1 MLGRMNRPTCVRCGE
16 PLPDEAKFCPNCGF
30 PVGSPLP
37 EERKIVTVV
46 FADLVGSTRLS
57 AQIDA
62 ERYREVVTAFYQ
74 AVTEELESL
83 RGRAYNF
90 AGDAVVGVFGIPHA
104 HDDDAIRA
112 IRAALSIVKRVT
124 ELGQSLLLPVSLQ
137 CRVGVN
143 TGRVAIGTEGAEAG
157 LLYGAVVNAAARIQ
171 QAAEPGT
178 VLAGETT
185 WLITKDHIQYA
196 ERQEVRAK
204 GFEGTLPAWPV
215 LGLAPRSTRRTIPF
229 VDRRRELRLLVETF
243 ERAQEARR
251 GHMVTLLGEPGI
263 GKSRVVEEFLAGL
276 PDPTRVLTG
285 RASPFEEDITFG
297 PVAQILL
304 QEIGEPPD
312 APPEQLE
319 ASLEEL
325 VRDCC
330 PTERTKEI
338 VDLLR
343 LALGLGDESRDR
355 RRYRVAEI
363 RSGLLALLQGLA
375 ARGPVVMVVEDAHL
389 AQPPLLDLVEQLVR
403 AARTIPLFVLCVAR
417 YDLLDKRPDWG
428 GGLGDSLNL
437 HLEAMSISDAIE
449 LAREASEGLDED
461 SAARIARHAGGNP
474 FFIVETTG
482 MLMHADVEMASDTEQ
497 LPPDLLPP
505 TVQAIIAARIDHLPE
520 EARDLIRKASVFAP
534 GTFDRASLAIVAEPD
549 DKVLELL
556 ADEEFL
562 VRDEDREGYWRFRH
576 GLLRDVAYDSLP
588 KRERLRLHLQVATK
602 LSEDPDISSRYPRSI
617 AYHLEQAAR
626 ASLDLNPADRGM
638 AERAVEALVR
648 AGDQALETSQARTA
662 ADLYER
668 ALSLAGPEREWG
680 VREAR
685 ILAGLGE
692 ARYWLGEFESAVS
705 PLTRAREIGGTD
717 PQIRANA
724 SRFLGDIELS
734 IRGNPDRA
742 EELLEQALAAAREL
756 GDPWTLARTLLVA
769 GWAPYWRNDKPKAR
783 EMFEEALAVARANP
797 EGDPW
802 AESRALSMVATLVED
817 EGDQE
822 EALALSSEALAIAET
837 SGDRFSVA
845 VARESVGNALRR
857 LARQDEALPHLNG
870 AVDAFREL
878 GARWELASALT
889 SRGILHRVAGR
900 IDQAVKDLRE
910 AYRLCRELKERG
922 IVTWTASQFA
932 IALVRAGELQGAREV
947 LEETAAAVGSGGPG
961 SVDWLLEAEVEIL
974 LAEGDRDGA
983 LEKAMELLRLER
995 EQESAKDI
1003 AARAWWIARVFGPD
1017 AVGGEEEMERA
1028 RTLLEETHWQL
1039 ALIAPDVVT
1048 GVSRW
1053 TST

>member
-1 MLGRMNRPTCVRCGE
+1 MIQPTCVRCGE
-16 PLPDEAKFCPNCGF
+16 PLPEDAKFCPNCGF
-30 PVGSPLP
+30 PVGTPPP

-57 AQIDA
+57 AQVDA
-62 ERYREVVTAFYQ
+62 ERYREVIAAFYQ

-90 AGDAVVGVFGIPHA
+90 AGDAVVGVLGIPHA

-112 IRAALSIVKRVT
+112 IRAGLAIVKRVT
-124 ELGQSLLLPVSLQ
+124 ELGQSLLLPFSLQ

-143 TGRVAIGTEGAEAG
+143 TGRVAIGSEGAEAG
-157 LLYGAVVNAAARIQ
+157 LLYGAVVNAAARLQ
-171 QAAEPGT
+171 QAAEPGA
-178 VLAGETT
+178 VLVGETT
-185 WLITKDHIQYA
+185 WLLTKDHVQYG
-196 ERQEVRAK
+196 ERLEVQAK
-204 GFEGTLPAWPV
+204 GFEGSLPAWPV
-215 LGLAPRSTRRTIPF
+215 IALAPRSSRRTIPF

-276 PDPTRVLTG
+276 PDTTKVLTG
-285 RASPFEEDITFG
+285 RASPFEEDVTFA

-325 VRDCC
+325 VRTCC
-330 PTERTKEI
+330 PTERTQEI

-403 AARTIPLFVLCVAR
+403 AARGIPLFVLCVAR
-417 YDLLDKRPDWG
+417 YELLETRPDWG

-437 HLEAMSISDAIE
+437 HLEAMSLSDATE
-449 LAREASEGLDED
+449 LAREAGGLDED
-461 SAARIARHAGGNP
+461 SAVRIARHAGGNP

-482 MLMHADVEMASDTEQ
+482 MLMHAEAEVASDTGP
-497 LPPDLLPP
+497 LPRDLLPP
-505 TVQAIIAARIDHLPE
+505 TVQAVIAARIDHLAE

-534 GTFDRASLAIVAEPD
+534 GTFDRAALAIVAEPD

-556 ADEEFL
+556 EDEELL
-562 VRDEDREGYWRFRH
+562 VRDEEREGFWRFRH
-576 GLLRDVAYDSLP
+576 GLVRDVAYDSLP
-588 KRERLRLHLQVATK
+588 KRERLRLHLRVATR
-602 LSEDPDISSRYPRSI
+602 LSEDPEMSSRYPRSI

-626 ASLDLNPADRGM
+626 ASLDLNPADRSL
-638 AERAVEALVR
+638 AERAVEALAR
-648 AGDQALETSQARTA
+648 AGDQALETSQARA
-662 ADLYER
+662 AGDLYER
-668 ALSLAGPEREWG
+668 ALSLAGPERDWG
-680 VREAR
+680 LREAR

-692 ARYWLGEFESAVS
+692 ARYWLGEFEAAVS
-705 PLTRAREIGGTD
+705 PLTRALEIGGTD
-717 PQIRANA
+717 PQIQADA

-734 IRGNPDRA
+734 IRGNPERA
-742 EELLEQALAAAREL
+742 GELLDRALAAAREL

-769 GWAPYWRNDKPKAR
+769 GWAPYWKNDKQKAR

-817 EGDQE
+817 VGDQE
-822 EALALSSEALAIAET
+822 EALALSSEALAVAET

-857 LARQDEALPHLNG
+857 IGRLNEAFPHLNA

-889 SRGILHRVAGR
+889 SRGILHRLAGR

-922 IVTWTASQFA
+922 IVTWTASQLA
-932 IALVRAGELQGAREV
+932 MALVRAGELQAAREV
-947 LEETAAAVGSGGPG
+947 LEETAAVVDSRGPG
-961 SVDWLLEAEVEIL
+961 SVDWLLEGEVEIL
-974 LAEGDRDGA
+974 LAEGDREGA
-983 LEKAMELLRLER
+983 LEKALEVLRLER
-995 EQESAKDI
+995 EHESAKDV
-1003 AARAWWIARVFGPD
+1003 AARIWWIGRVFGPD

-1028 RTLLEETHWQL
+1028 RKLLEETHWQSAIL
-1039 ALIAPDVVT
+1039 APDL
-1048 GVSRW
+1048 VSG
-1053 TST
+1053 

>member
-112 IRAALSIVKRVT
+112 VRAALAIVKRVT

-185 WLITKDHIQYA
+185 WLITKDHVQYA
-196 ERQEVRAK
+196 ERQDVQAK

-276 PDPTRVLTG
+276 PDPTRILTG

-428 GGLGDSLNL
+428 GGLGDSMNL

-482 MLMHADVEMASDTEQ
+482 MLMHADAEMASDTEP

-602 LSEDPDISSRYPRSI
+602 LSEDPDMSSRYPRSI

-626 ASLDLNPADRGM
+626 ASLDLNPVDRSM

-705 PLTRAREIGGTD
+705 PLTRALEIGGTD

-742 EELLEQALAAAREL
+742 EALLEQALAAAREL

-802 AESRALSMVATLVED
+802 AESRALGMVATLVED

-857 LARQDEALPHLNG
+857 LGRLHEALPHLNG

-889 SRGILHRVAGR
+889 SKGILHRVAGR

-922 IVTWTASQFA
+922 IVTWTASQLA
-932 IALVRAGELQGAREV
+932 IALVRAGELQAAREV
-947 LEETAAAVGSGGPG
+947 LEETAAAVSGGPG

-983 LEKAMELLRLER
+983 LEKALDLLRLER

-1003 AARAWWIARVFGPD
+1003 AARAWWIGRVFGPD
-1017 AVGGEEEMERA
+1017 AVGGEEELERA

-1039 ALIAPDVVT
+1039 ALTAPDMVT
-1048 GVSRW
+1048 GVSGW

>member
-1 MLGRMNRPTCVRCGE
+1 MIQPTCVRCGE
-16 PLPDEAKFCPNCGF
+16 PLPEDAKFCPNCGF
-30 PVGSPLP
+30 PVGTPPP

-57 AQIDA
+57 AQVDA
-62 ERYREVVTAFYQ
+62 ERYREVIAAFYQ

-90 AGDAVVGVFGIPHA
+90 AGDAVVGVLGIPHA

-112 IRAALSIVKRVT
+112 IRAGLAIVKRVT
-124 ELGQSLLLPVSLQ
+124 ELGQSLLLPFSLQ

-143 TGRVAIGTEGAEAG
+143 TGRVAIGSEGAEAG
-157 LLYGAVVNAAARIQ
+157 LLYGAVVNAAARLQ
-171 QAAEPGT
+171 QAAEPGA
-178 VLAGETT
+178 VLVGETT
-185 WLITKDHIQYA
+185 WLLTKDHVQYG
-196 ERQEVRAK
+196 ERLEVQAK
-204 GFEGTLPAWPV
+204 GFEGSLPAWPV
-215 LGLAPRSTRRTIPF
+215 IALAPRSSRRTIPF

-276 PDPTRVLTG
+276 PDTTKVLTG
-285 RASPFEEDITFG
+285 RASPFEEDVTFA

-325 VRDCC
+325 VRTCC
-330 PTERTKEI
+330 PTERTQEI

-403 AARTIPLFVLCVAR
+403 AARGIPLFVLCVAR
-417 YDLLDKRPDWG
+417 YELLEERPDWG

-437 HLEAMSISDAIE
+437 HLEAMSLSDATE
-449 LAREASEGLDED
+449 LAREAGGLDED
-461 SAARIARHAGGNP
+461 SAVRIARHAGGNP

-482 MLMHADVEMASDTEQ
+482 MLMHAEAEVASDTGP
-497 LPPDLLPP
+497 LPRDLLPP
-505 TVQAIIAARIDHLPE
+505 TVQAVIAARIDHLAE

-534 GTFDRASLAIVAEPD
+534 GTFDRAALAIVAEPD

-556 ADEEFL
+556 EDEELL
-562 VRDEDREGYWRFRH
+562 VRDEEREGFWRFRH
-576 GLLRDVAYDSLP
+576 GLVRDVAYDSLP
-588 KRERLRLHLQVATK
+588 KRERLRLHLRVATR
-602 LSEDPDISSRYPRSI
+602 LSEDPEMSSRYPRSI

-626 ASLDLNPADRGM
+626 ASLDLNPADRSL
-638 AERAVEALVR
+638 AERAVEALAR
-648 AGDQALETSQARTA
+648 AGDQALETSQARA
-662 ADLYER
+662 AGDLYER
-668 ALSLAGPEREWG
+668 ALSLAGPERDWG
-680 VREAR
+680 LREAR

-692 ARYWLGEFESAVS
+692 ARYWLGEFEAAVS
-705 PLTRAREIGGTD
+705 PLTRALEIGGTD
-717 PQIRANA
+717 PQIRADA

-734 IRGNPDRA
+734 IRGNPERA
-742 EELLEQALAAAREL
+742 EELLDRALAAAREL

-769 GWAPYWRNDKPKAR
+769 GWAPYWKNDKQKSR

-817 EGDQE
+817 VGDQE
-822 EALALSSEALAIAET
+822 EALALSSEALAVAET

-857 LARQDEALPHLNG
+857 IGRLNEALPHLNA

-889 SRGILHRVAGR
+889 SRGILHRLAGR

-922 IVTWTASQFA
+922 IVTWTASQLA
-932 IALVRAGELQGAREV
+932 MALVRAGELQAAREV
-947 LEETAAAVGSGGPG
+947 LEETAAVVDSRGPG
-961 SVDWLLEAEVEIL
+961 SVDWLLEGEVEIL
-974 LAEGDRDGA
+974 LAEGDREGA
-983 LEKAMELLRLER
+983 LEKALEVLRLER
-995 EQESAKDI
+995 EHESAKDV
-1003 AARAWWIARVFGPD
+1003 AARIWWIGRVFGPD

-1028 RTLLEETHWQL
+1028 RKLLEQTHWQSAIL
-1039 ALIAPDVVT
+1039 APDL
-1048 GVSRW
+1048 VSG
-1053 TST
+1053 

>member
-1 MLGRMNRPTCVRCGE
+1 MNQPTCVRCGE

-30 PVGSPLP
+30 PVGSPVL

-62 ERYREVVTAFYQ
+62 ERYREVITAFYQ
-74 AVTEELESL
+74 AVTEGLESL

-112 IRAALSIVKRVT
+112 IRAALAIVKRVT
-124 ELGQSLLLPVSLQ
+124 ELGETLLLPVSLQ

-143 TGRVAIGTEGAEAG
+143 TGRVAMGTEGAEAG
-157 LLYGAVVNAAARIQ
+157 LLYGAVVNAAARLQ

-185 WLITKDHIQYA
+185 WLLTKDHVQYG

-204 GFEGTLPAWPV
+204 GFEETLPGWSV
-215 LGLAPRSTRRTIPF
+215 LALAPRSSRRTIPF
-229 VDRRRELRLLVETF
+229 VDRRRELRLLVESF

-276 PDPTRVLTG
+276 PDTARVLTG
-285 RASPFEEDITFG
+285 RASPFEEDVTFG

-319 ASLEEL
+319 ESLEEL

-343 LALGLGDESRDR
+343 LALGLGEESRDR

-428 GGLGDSLNL
+428 GGLGDSMNL
-437 HLEAMSISDAIE
+437 HLEAMSLSDAIE

-482 MLMHADVEMASDTEQ
+482 MLMHADASVTSNTDL
-497 LPPDLLPP
+497 LPADLLPP

-534 GTFDRASLAIVAEPD
+534 GTFDRASLAIVADPD

-556 ADEEFL
+556 EDEEFL

-588 KRERLRLHLQVATK
+588 KRERLRLHVQVATK
-602 LSEDPDISSRYPRSI
+602 LSEDPDMSSRYPRSI

-626 ASLDLNPADRGM
+626 ASLDLNPADRGI

-648 AGDQALETSQARTA
+648 AGDQALETSQARAA

-668 ALSLAGPEREWG
+668 ALSLTGPEREWG

-692 ARYWLGEFESAVS
+692 ARYWLGEFEAAVP
-705 PLTRAREIGGTD
+705 PLTRALEIGGTD
-717 PQIRANA
+717 PQIRADA

-734 IRGNPDRA
+734 IRGNLERA
-742 EELLEQALAAAREL
+742 EELLEQALAAARDL
-756 GDPWTLARTLLVA
+756 GDPWTLARALLVA
-769 GWAPYWRNDKPKAR
+769 GWAPYWRNEMGMAR
-783 EMFEEALAVARANP
+783 EMFEEALRVARANP

-802 AESRALSMVATLVED
+802 AESRALSMVATLVEN

-857 LARQDEALPHLNG
+857 LGRLSEALPHLDG
-870 AVDAFREL
+870 AVDSFREL

-889 SRGILHRVAGR
+889 SRGTLHRLAGR

-922 IVTWTASQFA
+922 IVTWTANQLA
-932 IALVRAGELQGAREV
+932 IALVRTGELQAAREL
-947 LEETAAAVGSGGPG
+947 LEETAAVVSSGGPG
-961 SVDWLLEAEVEIL
+961 SADWLLEAEVEIL

-983 LEKAMELLRLER
+983 REKALELLRLER
-995 EQESAKDI
+995 AQASAKDV
-1003 AARAWWIARVFGPD
+1003 AARIWWIGRVFDPD
-1017 AVGGEEEMERA
+1017 AVGGDEEMVRA
-1028 RTLLEETHWQL
+1028 RSLLEGTHWEA
-1039 ALIAPDVVT
+1039 ALMAPDL
-1048 GVSRW
+1048 VSG
-1053 TST
+1053 

>member
-1 MLGRMNRPTCVRCGE
+1 M
-16 PLPDEAKFCPNCGF
+16 
-30 PVGSPLP
+30 GSPLP

-112 IRAALSIVKRVT
+112 VRAALAIVKRVT

-185 WLITKDHIQYA
+185 WLITKDHVQYA
-196 ERQEVRAK
+196 ERQEVQAK

-276 PDPTRVLTG
+276 PEAIRVLTG

-428 GGLGDSLNL
+428 GGLGDSMNL

-482 MLMHADVEMASDTEQ
+482 MLMHADAEMASDTEP

-602 LSEDPDISSRYPRSI
+602 LSEDPDMSSRYPRSI

-626 ASLDLNPADRGM
+626 SSLDLNPADRSM

-648 AGDQALETSQARTA
+648 AGDQALETSEARTA

-705 PLTRAREIGGTD
+705 PLTRALEIGGTD

-742 EELLEQALAAAREL
+742 EALLEHALAAAREL

-802 AESRALSMVATLVED
+802 AESRALGMVATLVED

-857 LARQDEALPHLNG
+857 LGRLHEALPHLNG

-889 SRGILHRVAGR
+889 SKGILHRVAGR

-922 IVTWTASQFA
+922 IVTWTASQLA
-932 IALVRAGELQGAREV
+932 IALVRAGELQAAREV
-947 LEETAAAVGSGGPG
+947 LEETAAAVSGGPG

-983 LEKAMELLRLER
+983 LEKALDLLRLER

-1003 AARAWWIARVFGPD
+1003 AARAWWIGRVFGPD
-1017 AVGGEEEMERA
+1017 AVGGEEELERA
-1028 RTLLEETHWQL
+1028 RMLLEKTHWQL
-1039 ALIAPDVVT
+1039 ALIAPDMVT
-1048 GVSRW
+1048 GVSGW

>member
-1 MLGRMNRPTCVRCGE
+1 MIQPTCVRCGE
-16 PLPDEAKFCPNCGF
+16 PLPEDAKFCPNCGF
-30 PVGSPLP
+30 PVGTRPP

-57 AQIDA
+57 AQVDA
-62 ERYREVVTAFYQ
+62 ERYREVIAAFYQ

-90 AGDAVVGVFGIPHA
+90 AGDAVVGVLGIPHA

-112 IRAALSIVKRVT
+112 IRAGLAIVKRVT
-124 ELGQSLLLPVSLQ
+124 ELGQSLLLPFSLQ

-143 TGRVAIGTEGAEAG
+143 TGRVAIGSEGAEAG
-157 LLYGAVVNAAARIQ
+157 LLYGAVVNAAARLQ
-171 QAAEPGT
+171 QAAEPGA
-178 VLAGETT
+178 VLVGETT
-185 WLITKDHIQYA
+185 WFLTKDHVQYG
-196 ERQEVRAK
+196 ERLEVQAK
-204 GFEGTLPAWPV
+204 GFEGSLPAWPV
-215 LGLAPRSTRRTIPF
+215 IALAPRSSRRTIPF

-276 PDPTRVLTG
+276 PDTTKVLTG
-285 RASPFEEDITFG
+285 RASPFEEDVTFA

-325 VRDCC
+325 VRTCC
-330 PTERTKEI
+330 PTERTQEI

-403 AARTIPLFVLCVAR
+403 AARGIPLFVLCVAR
-417 YDLLDKRPDWG
+417 YELLEERPDWG

-437 HLEAMSISDAIE
+437 HLEAMSLSDATE
-449 LAREASEGLDED
+449 LAREAGGLDED
-461 SAARIARHAGGNP
+461 SAVRIARHAGGNP

-482 MLMHADVEMASDTEQ
+482 MLMHAEAEVASDTGP
-497 LPPDLLPP
+497 LPRDLLPP
-505 TVQAIIAARIDHLPE
+505 TVQAVIAARIDHLAE

-534 GTFDRASLAIVAEPD
+534 GTFDRAALAIVAEPD

-556 ADEEFL
+556 EDEELL
-562 VRDEDREGYWRFRH
+562 VRDEEREGFWRFRH
-576 GLLRDVAYDSLP
+576 GLVRDVAYDSLP
-588 KRERLRLHLQVATK
+588 KRERLRLHLRVATR
-602 LSEDPDISSRYPRSI
+602 LSEDPEMSSRYPRSI

-626 ASLDLNPADRGM
+626 ASLDLNPADRSL
-638 AERAVEALVR
+638 AERAVEALAR
-648 AGDQALETSQARTA
+648 AGDQALETSQARA
-662 ADLYER
+662 AGDLYER
-668 ALSLAGPEREWG
+668 ALSLAGPERDWG
-680 VREAR
+680 LREAR

-692 ARYWLGEFESAVS
+692 ARYWLGEFEAAVS
-705 PLTRAREIGGTD
+705 PLTRALEIGGTD
-717 PQIRANA
+717 PQIRADA

-734 IRGNPDRA
+734 IRGNPERA
-742 EELLEQALAAAREL
+742 EELLDRALAAAREL

-769 GWAPYWRNDKPKAR
+769 GWAPYWKNDKQKSR

-797 EGDPW
+797 EDDPW

-817 EGDQE
+817 VGDQE
-822 EALALSSEALAIAET
+822 EALALSSEALAVAET

-857 LARQDEALPHLNG
+857 IGRLNEALPHLNA

-889 SRGILHRVAGR
+889 SRGILHRLAGR

-922 IVTWTASQFA
+922 IVTWTASQLA
-932 IALVRAGELQGAREV
+932 MALVRAGELQAAREV
-947 LEETAAAVGSGGPG
+947 LEETAAVVDSRGPG
-961 SVDWLLEAEVEIL
+961 SVDWLLEGEVEIL
-974 LAEGDRDGA
+974 LAEGDREGA
-983 LEKAMELLRLER
+983 LEKALEVLRLER
-995 EQESAKDI
+995 EHESAKDV
-1003 AARAWWIARVFGPD
+1003 AARIWWIGRVFGPD

-1028 RTLLEETHWQL
+1028 RKLLEQTHWQSAIL
-1039 ALIAPDVVT
+1039 APDL
-1048 GVSRW
+1048 VSG
-1053 TST
+1053 

>member
-1 MLGRMNRPTCVRCGE
+1 MLGRMIRPTCVRCGE
-16 PLPDEAKFCPNCGF
+16 PLPEDAKFCPNCAF
-30 PVGSPLP
+30 PVGTPPP

-57 AQIDA
+57 AQVDA
-62 ERYREVVTAFYQ
+62 ERYREVIAAFYQ
-74 AVTEELESL
+74 AVTQELESL

-112 IRAALSIVKRVT
+112 IRAGLAIVKRVT
-124 ELGQSLLLPVSLQ
+124 ELGQSLLLPFSLQ

-143 TGRVAIGTEGAEAG
+143 TGRVAIGSEGAEAG
-157 LLYGAVVNAAARIQ
+157 LLYGAVVNVAARLQ
-171 QAAEPGT
+171 QAAEPGA
-178 VLAGETT
+178 VLVGETT
-185 WLITKDHIQYA
+185 WLLTKDHVQYG
-196 ERQEVRAK
+196 ERMEVVAK
-204 GFEGTLPAWPV
+204 GFEGSLPAWPV
-215 LGLAPRSTRRTIPF
+215 IALAPRSSRRTIPF

-276 PDPTRVLTG
+276 PDATKVLTG
-285 RASPFEEDITFG
+285 RASPFEEDVTFA

-325 VRDCC
+325 VRSCC
-330 PTERTKEI
+330 PTERTQEI

-363 RSGLLALLQGLA
+363 RAGLLALLQGLA

-403 AARTIPLFVLCVAR
+403 AARSIPLFVLCVAR
-417 YDLLDKRPDWG
+417 YELLDERPDWG

-437 HLEAMSISDAIE
+437 HLEAMSLSDATE
-449 LAREASEGLDED
+449 LAREAGGLDED
-461 SAARIARHAGGNP
+461 SAKRIARHAGGNP

-482 MLMHADVEMASDTEQ
+482 MLMHTEAEVASDTGP
-497 LPPDLLPP
+497 LPRDLLPP
-505 TVQAIIAARIDHLPE
+505 TVQAVIAARIDHLAE

-534 GTFDRASLAIVAEPD
+534 GTFDRAALAIVAEPD

-556 ADEEFL
+556 EDEELL
-562 VRDEDREGYWRFRH
+562 VRDEEREGFWRFRH
-576 GLLRDVAYDSLP
+576 GLVRDVAYDSLP
-588 KRERLRLHLQVATK
+588 KRERLRLHLRVATR
-602 LSEDPDISSRYPRSI
+602 LSEDPEMSSRYPRSI

-626 ASLDLNPADRGM
+626 ASLDLNPADRSL
-638 AERAVEALVR
+638 AERAVEALAR
-648 AGDQALETSQARTA
+648 AGDQALETSQARAA

-680 VREAR
+680 LREAR

-692 ARYWLGEFESAVS
+692 ARYWLGEFEAAVS
-705 PLTRAREIGGTD
+705 PLTRALEIGGTD
-717 PQIRANA
+717 PQIRADA

-734 IRGNPDRA
+734 IRGNPERAGKLLDR
-742 EELLEQALAAAREL
+742 ALAAAREL

-769 GWAPYWRNDKPKAR
+769 GWAPYWRNDKQKAR
-783 EMFEEALAVARANP
+783 EMFEEALAVARANR

-817 EGDQE
+817 VGDQE

-857 LARQDEALPHLNG
+857 IGRLNEALPHLNA

-922 IVTWTASQFA
+922 IVTWTASQLA
-932 IALVRAGELQGAREV
+932 MALVRAGELQAAREV
-947 LEETAAAVGSGGPG
+947 LEETSAVVDSRGPG
-961 SVDWLLEAEVEIL
+961 SVDWLLEGEVEIL
-974 LAEGDRDGA
+974 LAEGDREGA
-983 LEKAMELLRLER
+983 LEKALEVLRLER
-995 EQESAKDI
+995 EHESAKDV
-1003 AARAWWIARVFGPD
+1003 AARIWWIGRVFGPD
-1017 AVGGEEEMERA
+1017 AVGGEGEMERA
-1028 RTLLEETHWQL
+1028 RRLLEETHWQS
-1039 ALIAPDVVT
+1039 AIMAPDL
-1048 GVSRW
+1048 VSG
-1053 TST
+1053 

>member
-1 MLGRMNRPTCVRCGE
+1 MIQPTCVRCGE
-16 PLPDEAKFCPNCGF
+16 PLPEDAKFCPNCGF
-30 PVGSPLP
+30 PVGTPPP

-57 AQIDA
+57 AQVDA
-62 ERYREVVTAFYQ
+62 ERYREVIAAFYQ

-90 AGDAVVGVFGIPHA
+90 AGDAVVGVLGIPHA

-112 IRAALSIVKRVT
+112 IRAGLAIVKRVT
-124 ELGQSLLLPVSLQ
+124 ELGQSLLLPFSLQ

-143 TGRVAIGTEGAEAG
+143 TGRVAIGSEGAEAG
-157 LLYGAVVNAAARIQ
+157 LLYGAVVNAAARLQ
-171 QAAEPGT
+171 QAAEPGA
-178 VLAGETT
+178 VLVGETT
-185 WLITKDHIQYA
+185 WLLTKDHVQYG
-196 ERQEVRAK
+196 ERLEVQAK
-204 GFEGTLPAWPV
+204 GFEGSLPAWPV
-215 LGLAPRSTRRTIPF
+215 IALAPRSSRRTIPF

-276 PDPTRVLTG
+276 PDTTKVLTG
-285 RASPFEEDITFG
+285 RASPFEEDVTFA

-325 VRDCC
+325 VRTCC
-330 PTERTKEI
+330 PTERTQEI

-403 AARTIPLFVLCVAR
+403 AARGIPLFVLCVAR
-417 YDLLDKRPDWG
+417 YELLEERPDWG

-437 HLEAMSISDAIE
+437 HLEAMSLSDATE
-449 LAREASEGLDED
+449 LAREAGGLDED
-461 SAARIARHAGGNP
+461 SAVRIARHAGGNP

-482 MLMHADVEMASDTEQ
+482 MLMHAEAELASDTGP
-497 LPPDLLPP
+497 LPRDLLPP
-505 TVQAIIAARIDHLPE
+505 TVQAVIAARIDHLAE

-534 GTFDRASLAIVAEPD
+534 GTFDRAALAIVAEPD

-556 ADEEFL
+556 EDEELL
-562 VRDEDREGYWRFRH
+562 VRDEEREGFWRFRH
-576 GLLRDVAYDSLP
+576 GLVRDVAYDSLP
-588 KRERLRLHLQVATK
+588 KRERLRLHLRVATR
-602 LSEDPDISSRYPRSI
+602 LSEDPEMSSRYPRSI

-626 ASLDLNPADRGM
+626 ASLDLNPADRSL
-638 AERAVEALVR
+638 AERAVEALAR
-648 AGDQALETSQARTA
+648 AGDQALETSQARA
-662 ADLYER
+662 AGDLYER
-668 ALSLAGPEREWG
+668 ALSLAGPERDWG
-680 VREAR
+680 LREAR

-692 ARYWLGEFESAVS
+692 ARYWLGEFEAAVS
-705 PLTRAREIGGTD
+705 PLTRALEIGGTD
-717 PQIRANA
+717 PQIRADA

-734 IRGNPDRA
+734 IRGNPERA
-742 EELLEQALAAAREL
+742 EELLDRALAAAREL

-769 GWAPYWRNDKPKAR
+769 GWAPYWKNDKQKSR

-817 EGDQE
+817 VGDQE
-822 EALALSSEALAIAET
+822 EALALSSEALAVAET

-857 LARQDEALPHLNG
+857 IGRLNEALPHLNA

-889 SRGILHRVAGR
+889 SRGILHRLAGR

-922 IVTWTASQFA
+922 IVTWTASQLA
-932 IALVRAGELQGAREV
+932 MALVRAGELQAAREV
-947 LEETAAAVGSGGPG
+947 LEETAAVVDSRGPG
-961 SVDWLLEAEVEIL
+961 SVDWLLEGEVEIL
-974 LAEGDRDGA
+974 LAEGDREGA
-983 LEKAMELLRLER
+983 LEKALEVLRLER
-995 EQESAKDI
+995 EHESAKDV
-1003 AARAWWIARVFGPD
+1003 AARIWWIGRVFGPD

-1028 RTLLEETHWQL
+1028 RKLLEQTHWQSAIL
-1039 ALIAPDVVT
+1039 APDL
-1048 GVSRW
+1048 VSG
-1053 TST
+1053 

>member
-1 MLGRMNRPTCVRCGE
+1 MIQPTCVRCGE
-16 PLPDEAKFCPNCGF
+16 PLPEDAKFCPNCGF
-30 PVGSPLP
+30 PVGTPPP

-57 AQIDA
+57 AQVDA
-62 ERYREVVTAFYQ
+62 ERYREVIAAFYQ

-90 AGDAVVGVFGIPHA
+90 AGDAVVGVLGIPHA

-112 IRAALSIVKRVT
+112 IRAGLAIVKRVT
-124 ELGQSLLLPVSLQ
+124 ELGQSLLLPFSLQ

-143 TGRVAIGTEGAEAG
+143 TGRVAIGSEGAEAG
-157 LLYGAVVNAAARIQ
+157 LLYGAVVNAAARLQ
-171 QAAEPGT
+171 QAAEPGA
-178 VLAGETT
+178 VLVGETT
-185 WLITKDHIQYA
+185 WLLTKDHVQYG
-196 ERQEVRAK
+196 ERLEVQAK
-204 GFEGTLPAWPV
+204 GFEGSLPAWPV
-215 LGLAPRSTRRTIPF
+215 IALAPRSSRRTIPF

-276 PDPTRVLTG
+276 PDTTKVLTG
-285 RASPFEEDITFG
+285 RASPFEEDVTFA

-325 VRDCC
+325 VRTCC
-330 PTERTKEI
+330 PTERTQEI

-403 AARTIPLFVLCVAR
+403 AARGIPLFVLCVAR
-417 YDLLDKRPDWG
+417 YELLEERPDWG

-437 HLEAMSISDAIE
+437 HLEAMSLSDATE
-449 LAREASEGLDED
+449 LAREAGGLDED
-461 SAARIARHAGGNP
+461 SAVRIARHAGGNP

-482 MLMHADVEMASDTEQ
+482 MLMHAEAEVASDTGP
-497 LPPDLLPP
+497 LPRDLLPP
-505 TVQAIIAARIDHLPE
+505 TVQAVIAARIDHLAE

-534 GTFDRASLAIVAEPD
+534 GTFDRAALAIVAEPD

-556 ADEEFL
+556 EDEELL
-562 VRDEDREGYWRFRH
+562 VRDEEREGFWRFRH
-576 GLLRDVAYDSLP
+576 GLVRDVAYDSLP
-588 KRERLRLHLQVATK
+588 KRERLRLHLRVATR
-602 LSEDPDISSRYPRSI
+602 LSEDPEMSSRYPRSI

-626 ASLDLNPADRGM
+626 ASLDLNPADRSL
-638 AERAVEALVR
+638 AERAVEALAR
-648 AGDQALETSQARTA
+648 AGDQALETSQARA
-662 ADLYER
+662 AGDLYER
-668 ALSLAGPEREWG
+668 ALSLAGPERDWG
-680 VREAR
+680 LREAR

-692 ARYWLGEFESAVS
+692 ARYWLGEFEAAVS
-705 PLTRAREIGGTD
+705 PLTRALEIGGTD
-717 PQIRANA
+717 PQIRADA

-734 IRGNPDRA
+734 IRGNPERA
-742 EELLEQALAAAREL
+742 EELLDRALAAAREL

-769 GWAPYWRNDKPKAR
+769 GWAPYWKNDKQKAR

-802 AESRALSMVATLVED
+802 AESRALGMVATLVED
-817 EGDQE
+817 VGDQE
-822 EALALSSEALAIAET
+822 EALALSSEALAVAET

-857 LARQDEALPHLNG
+857 IGRLNEALPHLNA

-889 SRGILHRVAGR
+889 SRGILHRLAGR

-922 IVTWTASQFA
+922 IVTWTASQLA
-932 IALVRAGELQGAREV
+932 MALVRAGELQAAREV
-947 LEETAAAVGSGGPG
+947 LEETAAVVDSRGPG
-961 SVDWLLEAEVEIL
+961 SVDWLLEGEVEIL
-974 LAEGDRDGA
+974 LAEGDREGA
-983 LEKAMELLRLER
+983 LEKALEVLRLER
-995 EQESAKDI
+995 EHESAKDV
-1003 AARAWWIARVFGPD
+1003 AARIWWIGRVFGPD

-1028 RTLLEETHWQL
+1028 RKLLEETHWQSAIL
-1039 ALIAPDVVT
+1039 APDL
-1048 GVSRW
+1048 VSG
-1053 TST
+1053 

>member
-1 MLGRMNRPTCVRCGE
+1 MNRPTCIRCGE

-30 PVGSPLP
+30 PVGSPLQ

-62 ERYREVVTAFYQ
+62 ERYREVITSFYQ
-74 AVTEELESL
+74 AVTEGLESL
-83 RGRAYNF
+83 RGRVYNL

-112 IRAALSIVKRVT
+112 IRAALAVVKRVP
-124 ELGQSLLLPVSLQ
+124 ELGENLLLPASLQ

-157 LLYGAVVNAAARIQ
+157 LLYGAVVNAAARLQ

-185 WLITKDHIQYA
+185 WLLTKDHVQYG
-196 ERQEVRAK
+196 ERLEVRAK
-204 GFEGTLPAWPV
+204 GFEETLPGWPV
-215 LGLAPRSTRRTIPF
+215 LALAPRSSRRTIPF

-276 PDPTRVLTG
+276 PDTTRVLTG
-285 RASPFEEDITFG
+285 RASPFEEDVTFG

-319 ASLEEL
+319 QSLEEL

-343 LALGLGDESRDR
+343 LALGLGEESRDR
-355 RRYRVAEI
+355 RRYQVAEI

-403 AARTIPLFVLCVAR
+403 GARTIPLFVFCVAR
-417 YDLLDKRPDWG
+417 YDLLEKRPDWG
-428 GGLGDSLNL
+428 GGLGDSMNL
-437 HLEAMSISDAIE
+437 HLEAMSLSDAIE
-449 LAREASEGLDED
+449 LAREASEGLDEAT
-461 SAARIARHAGGNP
+461 AARIARHAGGNP

-482 MLMHADVEMASDTEQ
+482 MLMHADAEVTSDTGP

-549 DKVLELL
+549 DKVLEVLE
-556 ADEEFL
+556 DEEFL

-602 LSEDPDISSRYPRSI
+602 LSEDPDMSTRYPRSI
-617 AYHLEQAAR
+617 AFHLEQAAR
-626 ASLDLNPADRGM
+626 ASLDLNPADRSM

-648 AGDQALETSQARTA
+648 AGDQALETSQARAA

-680 VREAR
+680 VSEAR

-692 ARYWLGEFESAVS
+692 ARYWLGEFEAAVP
-705 PLTRAREIGGTD
+705 PLTRALEIGGTD
-717 PQIRANA
+717 PQIRADA

-734 IRGNPDRA
+734 IRGDLERA
-742 EELLEQALAAAREL
+742 EELLQHALAAAREL

-769 GWAPYWRNDKPKAR
+769 GWAPYWRNDMGKAR
-783 EMFEEALAVARANP
+783 DMFEEALVVARANP

-802 AESRALSMVATLVED
+802 AESRALGMVATLVEN

-822 EALALSSEALAIAET
+822 EAFALSSESLAIAEA
-837 SGDRFSVA
+837 SDDRFSVA

-857 LARQDEALPHLNG
+857 TGRLMEAEPHLNA
-870 AVDAFREL
+870 AVDGFREL

-889 SRGILHRVAGR
+889 SRGTLHRVAGR

-910 AYRLCRELKERG
+910 GYRLCRELKERG
-922 IVTWTASQFA
+922 IVTWTANQLA
-932 IALVRAGELQGAREV
+932 IALVRTGELQAAREV
-947 LEETAAAVGSGGPG
+947 LEETSSIVGSGGPV

-983 LEKAMELLRLER
+983 LEKALELLRLER
-995 EQESAKDI
+995 VQGSAKDV
-1003 AARAWWIARVFGPD
+1003 AARIWWMGRVFGPD
-1017 AVGGEEEMERA
+1017 AVGGTEEMERA
-1028 RTLLEETHWQL
+1028 RSLLESTHWEA
-1039 ALIAPDVVT
+1039 ALMAPDL
-1048 GVSRW
+1048 VSG
-1053 TST
+1053 

>member
-1 MLGRMNRPTCVRCGE
+1 MIRPTCVRCGE
-16 PLPDEAKFCPNCGF
+16 PLPEDAKFCPNCGF

-62 ERYREVVTAFYQ
+62 ERYREVIATFYQ

-112 IRAALSIVKRVT
+112 VRAALAIVKRVT
-124 ELGQSLLLPVSLQ
+124 ELGERLLVPGSLQ

-143 TGRVAIGTEGAEAG
+143 TGRVAVGTEGAEAG
-157 LLYGAVVNAAARIQ
+157 LLYGAVVNAAARLQ

-185 WLITKDHIQYA
+185 WLLTKDHVQYG
-196 ERQEVRAK
+196 ERQEVQAK
-204 GFEGTLPAWPV
+204 GFDETLPAWPV
-215 LGLAPRSTRRTIPF
+215 LALAPRSSRRTIPF

-243 ERAQEARR
+243 ERSQEARR

-263 GKSRVVEEFLAGL
+263 GKSRVVEEFLAGV
-276 PDPTRVLTG
+276 PDTTKVLTG
-285 RASPFEEDITFG
+285 RASPFEEDVTFG

-330 PTERTKEI
+330 PTERTQEI

-417 YDLLDKRPDWG
+417 YDLLDTRPDWG

-437 HLEAMSISDAIE
+437 YLEAMSLSDAIE
-449 LAREASEGLDED
+449 LAKEAGEGLDED

-482 MLMHADVEMASDTEQ
+482 MLMHADAEVASDTES

-556 ADEEFL
+556 EDEEFL

-602 LSEDPDISSRYPRSI
+602 LSEDPDMSSRYPRSI

-626 ASLDLNPADRGM
+626 ASLDLNPADRSV
-638 AERAVEALVR
+638 AERAVEALAR
-648 AGDQALETSQARTA
+648 AGDQALETSQARAA

-668 ALSLAGPEREWG
+668 ALSLAGPERDWG
-680 VREAR
+680 LREAR

-692 ARYWLGEFESAVS
+692 ARYWLGEFESAVA
-705 PLTRAREIGGTD
+705 PLTRALEIGESD
-717 PQIRANA
+717 PRIRADA

-734 IRGNPDRA
+734 IRGNPERA

-769 GWAPYWRNDKPKAR
+769 GWAPYWRNDKTKAR
-783 EMFEEALAVARANP
+783 EMFEEALTVARGNP

-857 LARQDEALPHLNG
+857 LGRLNEALPHLNG

-889 SRGILHRVAGR
+889 SRGILHRVGGR
-900 IDQAVKDLRE
+900 IDEALRDLRE

-922 IVTWTASQFA
+922 IVTWTACQLA
-932 IALVRAGELQGAREV
+932 IALVRGGELQAAREV

-961 SVDWLLEAEVEIL
+961 SVDWLLEGEVEIL
-974 LAEGDRDGA
+974 LAEGDREGA
-983 LEKAMELLRLER
+983 LEKALELLRLER
-995 EQESAKDI
+995 EQESAKDV
-1003 AARAWWIARVFGPD
+1003 AARVWWIARVFGPD

-1028 RTLLEETHWQL
+1028 RKLLEETHWQI
-1039 ALIAPDVVT
+1039 ALIGPDMVT
-1048 GVSRW
+1048 GVSGW

>member
-1 MLGRMNRPTCVRCGE
+1 MLGRMIRPTCVRCGE
-16 PLPDEAKFCPNCGF
+16 PLPEDAKFCPNCAF
-30 PVGSPLP
+30 PVGTPPP

-57 AQIDA
+57 AQVDA
-62 ERYREVVTAFYQ
+62 ERYREVIAAFYQ
-74 AVTEELESL
+74 AVTQELESL

-112 IRAALSIVKRVT
+112 IRAGLAIVKRVT
-124 ELGQSLLLPVSLQ
+124 ELGQSLLLPFSLQ

-143 TGRVAIGTEGAEAG
+143 TGRVAIGSEGAEAG
-157 LLYGAVVNAAARIQ
+157 LLYGAVVNAAARLQ
-171 QAAEPGT
+171 QAAEPGA
-178 VLAGETT
+178 VLVGETT
-185 WLITKDHIQYA
+185 WLLTKDHVQYG
-196 ERQEVRAK
+196 ERMEIVAK
-204 GFEGTLPAWPV
+204 GFEGSLPAWPV
-215 LGLAPRSTRRTIPF
+215 IALAPRSSRRTIPF

-276 PDPTRVLTG
+276 PDTTKVLTG
-285 RASPFEEDITFG
+285 RASPFEEDVTFA

-325 VRDCC
+325 VRTCC
-330 PTERTKEI
+330 PTERTQEI

-363 RSGLLALLQGLA
+363 RAGLLALLQGLA

-403 AARTIPLFVLCVAR
+403 AARSIPLFVLCVAR
-417 YDLLDKRPDWG
+417 YELLDERPDWG

-437 HLEAMSISDAIE
+437 HLEAMSLSDATE
-449 LAREASEGLDED
+449 LAREAGGLDED
-461 SAARIARHAGGNP
+461 SAMRIARHAGGNP

-482 MLMHADVEMASDTEQ
+482 MLMHTEAEVASDTGP
-497 LPPDLLPP
+497 LPRDLLPP
-505 TVQAIIAARIDHLPE
+505 TVQAVIAARIDHLAE

-534 GTFDRASLAIVAEPD
+534 GTFDRAALAIVAEPD

-556 ADEEFL
+556 EDEELL
-562 VRDEDREGYWRFRH
+562 VRDEEREGFWRFRH
-576 GLLRDVAYDSLP
+576 GLVRDVAYDSLP
-588 KRERLRLHLQVATK
+588 KRERLRLHLRVATR
-602 LSEDPDISSRYPRSI
+602 LSEDPEMSSRYPRSI

-626 ASLDLNPADRGM
+626 ASLDLNPADRGL
-638 AERAVEALVR
+638 AERAVEALAR
-648 AGDQALETSQARTA
+648 AGDQALETSQARAA

-692 ARYWLGEFESAVS
+692 ARYWLGEFEAAVS
-705 PLTRAREIGGTD
+705 PLTRALEIGGTD
-717 PQIRANA
+717 PQIRADA

-734 IRGNPDRA
+734 IRGNPERA
-742 EELLEQALAAAREL
+742 EELLDRALAAAREL
-756 GDPWTLARTLLVA
+756 GDRWTLARTLLVA
-769 GWAPYWRNDKPKAR
+769 GWAPYWRNDKQKAR

-817 EGDQE
+817 VGDQE

-857 LARQDEALPHLNG
+857 IGRLNEALPHLNA

-922 IVTWTASQFA
+922 IVTWTASQLA
-932 IALVRAGELQGAREV
+932 MALVRAGELQAAREV
-947 LEETAAAVGSGGPG
+947 LEETSAVVDSRGPG
-961 SVDWLLEAEVEIL
+961 SVDWLLEGEVDIL
-974 LAEGDRDGA
+974 LAEGDREGA
-983 LEKAMELLRLER
+983 LEKALEVLRLER
-995 EQESAKDI
+995 EHESAKDV
-1003 AARAWWIARVFGPD
+1003 AARIWWIGRVFGPD

-1028 RTLLEETHWQL
+1028 RRLLEETHWQS
-1039 ALIAPDVVT
+1039 AIMAPDL
-1048 GVSRW
+1048 VSG
-1053 TST
+1053 